1 MSSDILSR
9 EINSTEVPTS
19 SESECEDGYLPT
31 VAEYREALDGY
42 HTTMVVGGSILTVVL
57 YALFLEQIVFIV
69 RNVNK
74 IFRRHIIWITSVYPF
89 MTMMSVISIV
99 IPRAETYTKAIK
111 VTYMSAGISHFMDLT
126 TLMFGSEK
134 VMLHELQRSRF
145 NLKVGPLCCCCFCFP
160 SPKVTKSQLTV
171 VRWLVWQQPYS
182 QALYFMILLLWS
194 TAESKEDGTIDPN
207 SNYLWLCILDFL
219 SFFCGIYALNV
230 ISILCRGHLD
240 HYSYVKKLFS
250 IKTLVWLTKLQ
261 GLIFNI
267 FATYNVFPC
276 ISRVFS
282 PSVYKLTVENTLYL
296 VEMMILG
303 PFAYIQYH
311 NLDFLTRNPV
321 HVEPSRQEKKQSIS
335 YLSGAQLHV
344 SLSLSDDQLK
354 ETSGYGDLAMTVSQE
369 PHSGYSPF
377 HLDDCCV

>member
-240 HYSYVKKLFS
+240 HYSYV
-250 IKTLVWLTKLQ
+250 
-261 GLIFNI
+261 
-267 FATYNVFPC
+267 
-276 ISRVFS
+276 
-282 PSVYKLTVENTLYL
+282 
-296 VEMMILG
+296 
-303 PFAYIQYH
+303 YH